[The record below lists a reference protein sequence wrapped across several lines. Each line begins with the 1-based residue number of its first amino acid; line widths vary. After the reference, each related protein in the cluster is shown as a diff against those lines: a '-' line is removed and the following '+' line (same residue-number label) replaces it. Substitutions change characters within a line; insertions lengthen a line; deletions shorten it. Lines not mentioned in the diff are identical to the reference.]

1 MLVQSLNIFSRFFF
15 NSKSMV
21 SVTTLSLGKDNGL
34 DRAWI
39 KFQNSGHLYFL
50 LFEFFSLVF
59 IDIFIINILYYI
71 ILLFID
77 ELLVATGAI
86 FFSRSGKRKG
96 IIWLVE
102 T

>member
-1 MLVQSLNIFSRFFF
+1 MI
-15 NSKSMV
+15 
-21 SVTTLSLGKDNGL
+21 SVTTLRLGKDNGL

-50 LFEFFSLVF
+50 LFEFFSLVV

-77 ELLVATGAI
+77 ELLVCHKCN
-86 FFSRSGKRKG
+86 FFFKDREK
-96 IIWLVE
+96 
-102 T
+102 